1 LPPSPYFIYANAIVS
16 VGGAVYVDYQ
26 NVTNRS
32 TASIASFRVDN
43 GTPLWKRS
51 DPLNGAGLISDGDQV
66 ILVGL
71 GGLDALRASDGTIL
85 WQATY
90 DTPAASYVLQADT
103 LYGVSTAIGDG
114 ANPYSA
120 IGYFAVNL
128 ADGKLLWSMTIP
140 TFIIPGI
147 ANQTLSGP
155 VVSGNAMY
163 FGTANGVVIAVRA
176 SDGVMLWKTSTIST
190 PVSDPSSGINPVT
203 PVAALNGSLY
213 VNGEY
218 GLLRIRASDGAI
230 EDTELNASLSRV
242 QVDGA
247 HNVYVLSAPQ
257 IAPGATAPT
266 AIALTVFDSDG
277 AILGQMTN
285 NNPSYSILAYAPN
298 VFYFYAPAR
307 GELAIRLSDGVN
319 LWGQDLDGEAGD
331 LAASQGRLFTGI

>member
-1 LPPSPYFIYANAIVS
+1 MRHDLSKRPQSLLVIGARPVSPTLVALLAAILLPLSACGSTITCDRACEPALPPSPYFIYANAIVS

-32 TASIASFRVDN
+32 TASIAAFRVDN

-176 SDGVMLWKTSTIST
+176 SDGVML
-190 PVSDPSSGINPVT
+190 
-203 PVAALNGSLY
+203 
-213 VNGEY
+213 
-218 GLLRIRASDGAI
+218 
-230 EDTELNASLSRV
+230 
-242 QVDGA
+242 
-247 HNVYVLSAPQ
+247 
-257 IAPGATAPT
+257 
-266 AIALTVFDSDG
+266 
-277 AILGQMTN
+277 
-285 NNPSYSILAYAPN
+285 
-298 VFYFYAPAR
+298 
-307 GELAIRLSDGVN
+307 
-319 LWGQDLDGEAGD
+319 
-331 LAASQGRLFTGI
+331 